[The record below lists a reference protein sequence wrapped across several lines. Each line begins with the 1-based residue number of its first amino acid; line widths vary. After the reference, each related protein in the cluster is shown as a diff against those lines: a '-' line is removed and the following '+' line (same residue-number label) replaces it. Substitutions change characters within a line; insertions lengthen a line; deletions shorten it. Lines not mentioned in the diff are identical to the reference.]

1 MKKISVLIV
10 LSAILLTMGCEDLLK
25 VVSTPSLT
33 TDEVVS
39 GLRKA
44 LEIGTDTAVSIT
56 SVVNGYYKDK
66 RIKINL
72 PPEANTIV
80 KYINKVPGGSKMV
93 EDLVKS
99 INRSA
104 ESAAKE
110 AAPIFKNAIRNMTIA
125 DGWAIL
131 NGKSSSSSSSSV
143 FDSAAA
149 TKYLKKQTYNDL
161 VSLYAPKIDKALDR
175 DLGLGFSANTAWT
188 RLTNAYNQALP
199 VIKLADPNAKSVNTD
214 IGQFC
219 TEKALDGLFLKV
231 QQEEKKIR
239 QDPYKWAVDIITKVF
254 GSVYKK

>member
-1 MKKISVLIV
+1 V
-10 LSAILLTMGCEDLLK
+10 LSAIFLTMGCEDLLK

>member
-1 MKKISVLIV
+1 MKKIYVLIV
-10 LSAILLTMGCEDLLK
+10 LATFSLANTCDDILDTISSPAL
-25 VVSTPSLT
+25 S
-33 TDEVVS
+33 TDEVIS
-39 GLRKA
+39 GLKKA
-44 LEIGTDTAVSIT
+44 LEIGTDSAVSIT

-66 RIKINL
+66 LLKIGL

-80 KYINKVPGGSKMV
+80 KYINKVPGGSSMV
-93 EDLVKS
+93 EDLIKS
-99 INRSA
+99 VNRSA

-131 NGKSSSSSSSSV
+131 NGKSSSSSNSTT
-143 FDSAAA
+143 FDSTAA
-149 TKYLKKQTYNDL
+149 TKYLKKQTYKDL

-188 RLTNAYNQALP
+188 KLTKAYNQALP
-199 VIKLADPNAKSVNTD
+199 VIKLVDPAVKPVNTD
-214 IGQFC
+214 IGEFC

-231 QQEEKKIR
+231 QQEEKEIR
-239 QDPYKWAVDIITKVF
+239 RDPYKWAVDVIKKVF